1 MSTLK
6 INYKVDRITRSEVES
21 KVYIFLFQSIQENSY
36 RDDKKLVSISIRMSH
51 RPIPGKRQ
59 EYVILFTTNIDV
71 DNFNPSEVKA
81 QIETRLSNRKIDIKD
96 IISFHLHLF
105 YV

>member
-1 MSTLK
+1 MSILK
-6 INYKVDRITRSEVES
+6 INYKVDKLNKSEVES
-21 KVYIFLFQSIQENSY
+21 KVYNFIFQSIQENSY
-36 RDDKKLVSISIRMSH
+36 RDDKRLVSISIRMSH

-59 EYVILFTTNIDV
+59 EYVILLTSNIDV
-71 DNFNPSEVKA
+71 DNFDPSEVRA
-81 QIETRLSNRKIDIKD
+81 QIETRLVNRKVDIKE